1 MSLEV
6 EMTHLFVVD
15 PDGVQRRL
23 VGEVSEVAHAV
34 VAGGGEVTDG
44 SRTAG
49 AHLTTGLDLEPLA
62 QVDTSRPPSDDVRS
76 RLPEGTDVNV
86 AVDSAVE
93 YFAGVWLRD
102 LLGLV
107 QVRADEDGGEVEG
120 VDAEVGVGAEMSW
133 ETKWMFSSS
142 GCTTAGKDDER
153 PPGL

>member
-1 MSLEV
+1 MSC
-6 EMTHLFVVD
+6 LFVID
-15 PDGVQRRL
+15 PDGVQCRL

-76 RLPEGTDVNV
+76 RTPEGTDVNV

-93 YFAGVWLRD
+93 YFAGVRLRD
-102 LLGLV
+102 LLRLV
-107 QVRADEDGGEVEG
+107 QIWADEDGGEAEG
-120 VDAEVGVGAEMSW
+120 VRAELRVSADVLG
-133 ETKWMFSSS
+133 ETKGMFSR
-142 GCTTAGKDDER
+142 GR
-153 PPGL
+153 